1 MSVPETTSTGGLES
15 YLGGK
20 CLFHSRGEA
29 WRDLK
34 AWIVA
39 QPPEGD
45 ISTLPA
51 VSESFLAWTIS
62 GEVDFQEREYEGP
75 WITHRISKGSFFLTT
90 GGAPYD
96 VRWKAV
102 TAEPFQAMFV
112 FVELPVLQRAMEE
125 VFGSEAEKA
134 RLRDLSAFTDDALSS
149 LMERLREELM
159 RDQAS
164 QLFVSAIAQAVAVHI
179 ARNYAE
185 TVDESRRGTPSL
197 PAYKLKRVT
206 EFMAEHMAEDLSL
219 DQLAT
224 QVGVS
229 KFHFDRLFKRATG
242 LSPSRYQIELR
253 LNEARRLLRETKK
266 SILNIAL
273 EVGYTNPSHFA
284 KLFRRETGLTPSQYR
299 QQR

>member
-1 MSVPETTSTGGLES
+1 MSIPETTSTGGLES
-15 YLGGK
+15 YLGGE
-20 CLFHSRGEA
+20 CLFHGRGEA

-45 ISTLPA
+45 TSTLPA
-51 VSESFLAWTIS
+51 VSESFIAWTIS

-75 WITHRISKGSFFLTT
+75 WITHRIRKGSFFLTT

-102 TAEPFQAMFV
+102 TAEPFQVMFV
-112 FVELPVLQRAMEE
+112 FVELPVLKRAMEE
-125 VFGSEAEKA
+125 VFGSDAEKA
-134 RLRDLSAFTDDALSS
+134 RVRDLSAFTDDALSS

-159 RDQAS
+159 RVEAS
-164 QLFVSAIAQAVAVHI
+164 QLFVSAISQAIAVHI

-185 TVDESRRGTPSL
+185 TVDESRRGTPPL

-206 EFMAEHMAEDLSL
+206 ELMAQHIAEDLSL
-219 DQLAT
+219 DQLAA
-224 QVGVS
+224 QVGLS

-266 SILNIAL
+266 SILNVAL

-284 KLFRRETGLTPSQYR
+284 KLFRRETGLTPSDYR